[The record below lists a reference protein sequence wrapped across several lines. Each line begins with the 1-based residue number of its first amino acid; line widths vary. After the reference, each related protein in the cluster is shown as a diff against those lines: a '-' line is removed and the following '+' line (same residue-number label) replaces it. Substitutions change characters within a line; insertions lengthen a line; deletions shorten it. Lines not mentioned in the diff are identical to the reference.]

1 MRPANRNR
9 ILLAAALAVVLF
21 FAFNVILER
30 LGAGLK
36 IDLTEDRL
44 YTISESTK
52 KVLKGLEDPLD
63 ATFFFSEEAAR
74 DYPQLFA
81 YGRRIRDLLREY
93 QALSGGRLTVRFVN
107 PEPFSPEEDEAVGAG
122 LQGVPTP
129 DGRKI
134 YLGLVVRDTTDR
146 QAVIP
151 FFNQEREDLLEYD
164 LTKVIANVAAGE
176 RPTVA
181 LLTAL
186 PMKPKGLPGFGQDS
200 DPGWA
205 IYDQLRQFFIVE
217 NLSPGFRKIPEG
229 TDVLVIVHPPKLD
242 DDQLYLIDQFVL
254 KGGRAVVFVDPF
266 SEASV
271 NRTSPSPSAFVPLS
285 SDKVL
290 DRLFAKWGVEI
301 VPGRI
306 LADRG
311 LAQRV
316 NVGGFGPDSIK
327 DYPLWLRVDAA
338 HLDRDD
344 PVTANLETVNMASVG
359 AIRPRDGAKT
369 TIEPL
374 VRSSAD
380 SALVDASLGRGV
392 PDIDGFWKD
401 FAADE
406 KTYDLVV
413 RVNGVVESAFPDGPP
428 GLSDD
433 GKAAADD
440 GAQGDA
446 GDAEGASD
454 ADETKKT
461 LQAAHLAK
469 SEGPVHLIVGADSDL
484 FDDRFW
490 VRVQDFMGR
499 RVFVPMADNASLLAN
514 AIDNLAGSDALISLR
529 GRGVRERPFVVV
541 ERLRRRAEDRLLEKE
556 RQLEQELERTQQRLD
571 ELESKKP
578 EGGGVLTPAQEE
590 EIERF
595 RTRVLEIR
603 HQLRAVQ
610 RELVAD
616 IERLKTV
623 LAVVNILLVPLLL
636 VIGSLALAW
645 LRRRRRP
652 ERAS

>member
-1 MRPANRNR
+1 MKAANRNR
-9 ILLAAALAVVLF
+9 ILIATVMAVVLF

-30 LGAGLK
+30 LGGGLK
-36 IDLTEDRL
+36 IDLTQDRL
-44 YTISESTK
+44 YTISDSTK

-93 QALSGGRLTVRFVN
+93 QAISGGRLKVRFVD
-107 PEPFSPEEDEAVGAG
+107 PKPFSPEEDEAVGAG

-164 LTKVIANVAAGE
+164 LTKVIANVASGE

-205 IYDQLRQFFIVE
+205 IYDQLKQFFTIE
-217 NLSPGFRKIPEG
+217 DLSPGFRKIPEG
-229 TDVLVIVHPPKLD
+229 TDILVIIHPPKLD
-242 DDQLYLIDQFVL
+242 DGQLYLIDQFVL
-254 KGGRAVVFVDPF
+254 KGGRAVIFVDPF

-271 NRTSPSPSAFVPLS
+271 NRDPRNPAAFVPIS

-290 DRLFAKWGVEI
+290 GRLFAKWGVEV
-301 VPGRI
+301 VPGKI
-306 LADRG
+306 IADRG

-316 NVGGFGPDSIK
+316 NVGGYGPDSIK
-327 DYPLWLRVDAA
+327 SYPLWLHVDPG
-338 HLDRDD
+338 HLDRED

-359 AIRPRDGAKT
+359 AIHALEGAKT

-374 VRSSAD
+374 LRSSAD
-380 SALVDASLGRGV
+380 SVLVDASLGRGI

-401 FAADE
+401 FKPDE

-413 RVNGVVESAFPDGPP
+413 RVNGAVDTAFPDGPP
-428 GLSDD
+428 GIADERKDAGKGD
-433 GKAAADD
+433 GKP
-440 GAQGDA
+440 DA
-446 GDAEGASD
+446 V
-454 ADETKKT
+454 
-461 LQAAHLAK
+461 
-469 SEGPVHLIVGADSDL
+469 EGPAQLEHSAAPIHLIIGADSDL

-499 RVFVPMADNASLLAN
+499 KVFVPMADNASLLAN
-514 AIDNLAGSDALISLR
+514 AVDNLAGSDALISLR
-529 GRGVRERPFVVV
+529 GRGVKERPFVVV
-541 ERLRRRAEDRLLEKE
+541 EELRRQAEDRLLEKE
-556 RQLEQELERTQQRLD
+556 RQLQQELELTQKRLD

-595 RTRVLEIR
+595 RARVLEIR

-623 LAVVNILLVPLLL
+623 LAVINILLVPLLL
-636 VIGSLALAW
+636 VVGSLILVW
-645 LRRRRRP
+645 VRRRRGRHVT
-652 ERAS
+652 